1 MRRSWAAFFAVAGA
15 FAREA
20 RAAGPTPGF
29 PEPVVQWGVQK
40 GETCDDIAKALYG
53 SAKHAGLLNRYN
65 RVSCK
70 AGVPLPEGIT
80 LVLPET
86 VTTIP
91 DAKLRSINPDVRA
104 RPPGG
109 GWNVA
114 ASGMPLFTNSSVN
127 TLDKG
132 RADVEFVDRTRV
144 FLAPNTLVVFYGTA
158 NRTQVSKTPP
168 AAVEVEA
175 GEVKAGLAAL
185 RGDTVEVAI
194 KGGGRVSA
202 ASRDTVVQ
210 RKGARTT
217 IAVFNGKAGVTS
229 GGKVVE
235 VPTNFGSR
243 FVGNAAPIPPRP
255 LPPAPPWSAGGT
267 GSITLA
273 PAGQGVI
280 DAGWSAVPSAV
291 SYRIELA
298 RDETFNDLIAREE
311 VPASIVAFHAEKLPA
326 GLYHLKVRA
335 IDKEEFLGVASTD
348 RTIRIVDATI
358 GSGDGALKGSSID
371 ANPYGLLGF
380 GAMPD
385 LEMAIDDGPFG
396 PMPAQI
402 DLQKRAPRVLHVR
415 ARGGGG
421 GTAEDIQIAYTK
433 VSAKVAVAPGKEGQS
448 LTAAITLAGFD
459 GVDVSSR
466 VAPHLR
472 VRFTG
477 EGAPEAAQDVALA
490 PGAAPGL
497 FSAVVPLP
505 RGADAGALRLDVID
519 GRGSVLGTTTA
530 DLAPPP
536 APATTPAAV
545 EVMPRIGA
553 DAPLWSLSPRT
564 DVLWFAPTASNAAS
578 GGVATARAGGETVF
592 QGQARAS
599 GAIGPLGIDASLRS
613 SATGQAPTDSSAWLG
628 ARYRLVRLGLARFEL
643 APALRVGIPLA
654 SGGPPARLEG
664 AIAAGG
670 VSGRFTWLAD
680 LGVRV
685 RLRDDDGLGGAPPL
699 QGFLLAGATADAP
712 SWLRVHALLDAHVL
726 GADAGSA
733 DFLGG
738 LGAGLEAGGA
748 LFGAASVR
756 VSPFTSAGD
765 SVFNAQLSFGVREV
779 RP

>member
-1 MRRSWAAFFAVAGA
+1 
-15 FAREA
+15 
-20 RAAGPTPGF
+20 
-29 PEPVVQWGVQK
+29 
-40 GETCDDIAKALYG
+40 
-53 SAKHAGLLNRYN
+53 
-65 RVSCK
+65 
-70 AGVPLPEGIT
+70 
-80 LVLPET
+80 
-86 VTTIP
+86 
-91 DAKLRSINPDVRA
+91 
-104 RPPGG
+104 
-109 GWNVA
+109 
-114 ASGMPLFTNSSVN
+114 
-127 TLDKG
+127 
-132 RADVEFVDRTRV
+132 
-144 FLAPNTLVVFYGTA
+144 
-158 NRTQVSKTPP
+158 
-168 AAVEVEA
+168 
-175 GEVKAGLAAL
+175 
-185 RGDTVEVAI
+185 
-194 KGGGRVSA
+194 
-202 ASRDTVVQ
+202 
-210 RKGARTT
+210 
-217 IAVFNGKAGVTS
+217 
-229 GGKVVE
+229 
-235 VPTNFGSR
+235 
-243 FVGNAAPIPPRP
+243 
-255 LPPAPPWSAGGT
+255 
-267 GSITLA
+267 
-273 PAGQGVI
+273 
-280 DAGWSAVPSAV
+280 
-291 SYRIELA
+291 
-298 RDETFNDLIAREE
+298 
-311 VPASIVAFHAEKLPA
+311 
-326 GLYHLKVRA
+326 
-335 IDKEEFLGVASTD
+335 
-348 RTIRIVDATI
+348 
-358 GSGDGALKGSSID
+358 
-371 ANPYGLLGF
+371 
-380 GAMPD
+380 
-385 LEMAIDDGPFG
+385 MAIDDGPFG

-402 DLQKRAPRVLHVR
+402 DLQKRAPRVLHLR

-421 GTAEDIQIAYTK
+421 AAEKIQIAYTK
-433 VSAKVAVAPGKEGQS
+433 VSAKVEVAPRREGQP

-477 EGAPEAAQDVALA
+477 EEGAPETVQDVALA
-490 PGAAPGL
+490 PGAATGL

-505 RGADAGALRLDVID
+505 RGADAGAVRLDVID

-536 APATTPAAV
+536 APASAPPAV

-564 DVLWFAPTASNAAS
+564 DVFWFAPTASNAAS

-613 SATGQAPTDSSAWLG
+613 SATGRAPTDSSAWLG

-654 SGGPPARLEG
+654 SGGPPTRLEG

-680 LGVRV
+680 LGVRA
-685 RLRDDDGLGGAPPL
+685 RLRDDEGVGGAPPL
-699 QGFLLAGATADAP
+699 QGFLLAGATADAT

-748 LFGAASVR
+748 LFGAASLR